1 MITITTINSTRVK
14 PRGESSRRIVGNL
27 ASREPMKM
35 PLFLA
40 RVSESPLGNA
50 AAGVRASAIVPQI
63 QENAR
68 KNLAKN

>member
-1 MITITTINSTRVK
+1 
-14 PRGESSRRIVGNL
+14 
-27 ASREPMKM
+27 MKM